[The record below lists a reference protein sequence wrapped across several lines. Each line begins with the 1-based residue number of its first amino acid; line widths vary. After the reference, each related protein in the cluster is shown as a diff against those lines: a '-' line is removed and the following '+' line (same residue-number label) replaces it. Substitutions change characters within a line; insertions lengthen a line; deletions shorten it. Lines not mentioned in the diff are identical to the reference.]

1 MSDNKTSNGSISMTG
16 YKVEIRTSYPDPQRI
31 GELIIDGNWRTVP
44 FKMLN
49 ESTGGIPTG
58 YFDELLAENNL
69 MGYTQAQAFRWRV
82 MADAEAQRVMGS
94 LCLQTRLKQYRLLTQ
109 REITEKEALEPL
121 DSRGKTL
128 EETETEEGT
137 VT

>member
-1 MSDNKTSNGSISMTG
+1 MSDNKTSNGSIRMTG
-16 YKVEIRTSYPDPQRI
+16 YKVEIRTSYPEPQRI
-31 GELIIDGNWRTVP
+31 GELIVDGKWRTIP
-44 FKMLN
+44 FKVLN
-49 ESTGGIPTG
+49 DASGVPVG

-69 MGYTQAQAFRWRV
+69 MGYTQAQAIRWRV

-94 LCLQTRLKQYRLLTQ
+94 LYLETRLKQYRLLIQ

>member
-1 MSDNKTSNGSISMTG
+1 MDNDKTLRGSTSMTG
-16 YKVEIRTSYPDPQRI
+16 YKVEIRTSYPEPQRI
-31 GELIIDGNWRTVP
+31 GELIVDGKWRTIP
-44 FKMLN
+44 FKVLN
-49 ESTGGIPTG
+49 DASGVPVG

-94 LCLQTRLKQYRLLTQ
+94 LCLQTRLKQYRLLIQ